1 MIKVL
6 SKQKGLGDTVATF
19 TYYTGI
25 QYAINKA
32 KELGVIGDCGCKE
45 RQEQLNKI
53 FPYGNKGQ
61 DSEVLR

>member
-32 KELGVIGDCGCKE
+32 KDLGVIGDCGCKE
-45 RQEQLNKI
+45 RQKQLNQI
-53 FPYGNKGQ
+53 FPYGNKRE